1 MAAPPVRVS
10 GKAYADGEEI
20 KRQRLEIFM
29 TDGRREEKTP
39 PAAGGM
45 MPPDP
50 SHRGRG
56 TGGNDSPR
64 RVQGS
69 ALV

>member
-1 MAAPPVRVS
+1 
-10 GKAYADGEEI
+10 
-20 KRQRLEIFM
+20 M

-50 SHRGRG
+50 SHRGKG